1 MGRERHCTYC
11 WNKGHNRRTCSEL
24 TNWYKKTALEYE
36 EAQKPLQV
44 KHYAAAYTKRTGL
57 DLDGNFVGKPKQ
69 ERRASVRQCSWCR
82 GRYHNKRTCP
92 NRAQWLEGKNRDNE
106 AYRYTIQERA
116 KALKI
121 GVGSLL
127 SESRWFW
134 IEDEGG
140 ERHYDKREVLGLIE
154 KIDWDEINCDNRNT
168 ADVIT
173 VNWVNCPTDD
183 CYFENGIGRREKK
196 GLFASLVRP
205 DHQWNAWGANTKV
218 VGHSD
223 NPTAGMPDNWVYKQV
238 KFEEP
243 KKGIH

>member
-1 MGRERHCTYC
+1 MGIKRHCSYC

-24 TNWYKKTALEYE
+24 TNWYKETSLS
-36 EAQKPLQV
+36 AQPESFQS
-44 KHYAAAYTKRTGL
+44 KHYAEAYTKRTGL
-57 DLDGNFVGKPKQ
+57 DLDGNFVGKAKQ

-106 AYRYTIQERA
+106 AYRFTIQERA
-116 KALKI
+116 KSLKI

-127 SESRWFW
+127 STRRYFW
-134 IEDEGG
+134 ATDDEG
-140 ERHYDKREVLGLIE
+140 ELHYNAHQILGLIE
-154 KIDWDEINCDNRNT
+154 KIDWDGITCDNR
-168 ADVIT
+168 AEAEVVT

-183 CYFENGIGRREKK
+183 VKAARGMGRREERRI
-196 GLFASLVRP
+196 LASLLRP
-205 DHQWNAWGANTKV
+205 DHQWNAWDVDV

-223 NPTAGMPDNWVYKQV
+223 NPTAGMPDNWVYKQA

>member
-92 NRAQWLEGKNRDNE
+92 KRAEWLEDKMHENKK
-106 AYRYTIQERA
+106 YRFTIQERA

-127 SESRWFW
+127 STRRYFW
-134 IEDEGG
+134 TTDDKG
-140 ERHYDKREVLGLIE
+140 ELHYDAHQILGLIE
-154 KIDWDEINCDNRNT
+154 KIDWDGITCDNR
-168 ADVIT
+168 AEAEVVT

-183 CYFENGIGRREKK
+183 VKSQNGMGRREEHRI
-196 GLFASLVRP
+196 LASLLRP
-205 DHQWNAWGANTKV
+205 DHQWNAWDVDV

-223 NPTAGMPDNWVYKQV
+223 SPTAGMPENWTTKKA

-243 KKGIH
+243 KMSNR

>member
-69 ERRASVRQCSWCR
+69 ERRASVKKCSWCR
-82 GRYHNKRTCP
+82 SRYHNKRTCP
-92 NRAQWLEGKNRDNE
+92 ERVEWLEDKMRENKRW
-106 AYRYTIQERA
+106 RFTIQERA
-116 KALKI
+116 KSLKI

-127 SESRWFW
+127 STRRYFYAPD
-134 IEDEGG
+134 DEG
-140 ERHYDKREVLGLIE
+140 EVNYNSHQILGIIE
-154 KIDWDEINCDNRNT
+154 KIDWNKITCDN
-168 ADVIT
+168 ASLEKVVT

-183 CYFENGIGRREKK
+183 YDSRKGMGRREKRSM
-196 GLFASLVRP
+196 LASLLRP
-205 DHQWNAWGANTKV
+205 DHQWNAWDVDV

-223 NPTAGMPDNWVYKQV
+223 SPTAGMPENWTTKKA
-238 KFEEP
+238 KFKEP
-243 KKGIH
+243 EMSNR

>member
-24 TNWYKKTALEYE
+24 TNWYKETSLD
-36 EAQKPLQV
+36 AQPESFQA

-69 ERRASVRQCSWCR
+69 ERRASVKKCSWCR
-82 GRYHNKRTCP
+82 STAHNKRTCP
-92 NRAQWLEGKNRDNE
+92 ERGEWLENKMRENE
-106 AYRYTIQERA
+106 KYRYAIQERA
-116 KALKI
+116 KSLKI

-127 SESRWFW
+127 STHRYFYAP
-134 IEDEGG
+134 DDKG
-140 ERHYDKREVLGLIE
+140 EVNYNSHQILGIIE
-154 KIDWDEINCDNRNT
+154 KIDWNRITCDNT
-168 ADVIT
+168 SFEQVVT

-183 CYFENGIGRREKK
+183 YDSRRGMGRREKRSM
-196 GLFASLVRP
+196 LASLLQPYLQFKGWDV
-205 DHQWNAWGANTKV
+205 DV

-223 NPTAGMPDNWVYKQV
+223 NPTAGMPENWTTKKA

-243 KKGIH
+243 TYKYS

>member
-24 TNWYKKTALEYE
+24 TNWYKETSLS
-36 EAQKPLQV
+36 AQPESFQS
-44 KHYAAAYTKRTGL
+44 KHYAEAYTKRTGL
-57 DLDGNFVGKPKQ
+57 DLDGNFVGKAKQ

-92 NRAQWLEGKNRDNE
+92 QRAEWLEGKMRENE
-106 AYRYTIQERA
+106 KYRYAIQERA

-127 SESRWFW
+127 STRRYFW
-134 IEDEGG
+134 ATDDKG
-140 ERHYDKREVLGLIE
+140 ELHYNAHQILGLIE
-154 KIDWDEINCDNRNT
+154 KIDWDGITCDNR
-168 ADVIT
+168 AEAEVVT

-183 CYFENGIGRREKK
+183 VKAARGMGRREERRI
-196 GLFASLVRP
+196 LASLLRP
-205 DHQWNAWGANTKV
+205 DHQWNAWDVDV

-223 NPTAGMPDNWVYKQV
+223 SPTAGMPENWTTKKA

-243 KKGIH
+243 KMSTR

>member
-24 TNWYKKTALEYE
+24 TNWYKETSLS
-36 EAQKPLQV
+36 AQPESFQS
-44 KHYAAAYTKRTGL
+44 KHYAEAYTKRTGL
-57 DLDGNFVGKPKQ
+57 DLDGNFVGKAKQ

-106 AYRYTIQERA
+106 AYRFTIQERA
-116 KALKI
+116 KSLKI

-127 SESRWFW
+127 STRRYFW
-134 IEDEGG
+134 ATDDEG
-140 ERHYDKREVLGLIE
+140 ELHYNAHQILGLIE
-154 KIDWDEINCDNRNT
+154 KIDWDGITCDNR
-168 ADVIT
+168 AEAEVVT

-183 CYFENGIGRREKK
+183 VKAARGMGRREERRI
-196 GLFASLVRP
+196 LASLLRP
-205 DHQWNAWGANTKV
+205 DHQWNAWDVDV

-223 NPTAGMPDNWVYKQV
+223 NPTAGMPDNWVYKQA

-243 KKGIH
+243 EKGIH

>member
-1 MGRERHCTYC
+1 MGIKRHCSYC

-24 TNWYKKTALEYE
+24 TNWYKETSLS
-36 EAQKPLQV
+36 AQPESFQS
-44 KHYAAAYTKRTGL
+44 KHYAEAYTKRTGL
-57 DLDGNFVGKPKQ
+57 DLDGNFVGKAKQ

-106 AYRYTIQERA
+106 AYRFTIQERA
-116 KALKI
+116 KSLKI

-127 SESRWFW
+127 STRRYFW
-134 IEDEGG
+134 ATDDEG
-140 ERHYDKREVLGLIE
+140 ELHYNAHQILGLIE
-154 KIDWDEINCDNRNT
+154 KIDWDGITCDNR
-168 ADVIT
+168 AEAEVVT

-183 CYFENGIGRREKK
+183 VKAARGMGRREERRI
-196 GLFASLVRP
+196 LASLLRP
-205 DHQWNAWGANTKV
+205 DHQWNAWDVDV

-223 NPTAGMPDNWVYKQV
+223 SPTAGMPENWTTKKA

-243 KKGIH
+243 KMSNR